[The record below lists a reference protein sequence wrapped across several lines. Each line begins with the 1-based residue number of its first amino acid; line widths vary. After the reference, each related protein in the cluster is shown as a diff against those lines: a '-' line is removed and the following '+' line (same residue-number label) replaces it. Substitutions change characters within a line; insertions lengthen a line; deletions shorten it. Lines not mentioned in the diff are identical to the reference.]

1 MSRYRL
7 ILILIFT
14 LCLSFSMKA
23 QQETQF
29 STHMGFS
36 VLDNP
41 ACISL
46 DNKYYVEGKIKNQWS
61 GISESPEIYLFDFEA
76 PLNFLGKKHGI
87 GITFISNK
95 MGTQINN
102 KYTRVGVSYAYKTI
116 FSGWKMNLGLRFDY
130 ISSELNGSFDFTNLN
145 WNDPKDIFNTG
156 KDNLTPINSSN
167 GCVDVSCGVYFKKK
181 DLEFGFTISNI
192 LNTKLTSIRTIS
204 DNKKENIKF
213 NRKYKAI
220 FRYNLKLQE
229 NLEFIPFMLTMT
241 DFDYT
246 SVNIG
251 GITKIQKHLF
261 LGIGYRYDD
270 SIFASI
276 GYEFKNGIKVGYAYD
291 YGISSLSRDSNGS
304 HELMLAYSFKIKTKR
319 SKYSSVRFI

>member
-1 MSRYRL
+1 MKPCRL
-7 ILILIFT
+7 IFILIFT
-14 LCLSFSMKA
+14 LCFSFYIKA

-41 ACISL
+41 GCIAL

-61 GISESPEIYLFDFEA
+61 GISGSPEIYLFDFEA
-76 PLNFLGKKHGI
+76 PINLLGKKHGI

-102 KYTRVGVSYAYKTI
+102 KYTRVGVSYAYKTL
-116 FSGWKMNLGLRFDY
+116 FSGWNMNVGLRFDY

-156 KDNLTPINSSN
+156 KDKLTPINSSN

-181 DLEFGFTISNI
+181 NLEFGFTISNI
-192 LNTKLTSIRTIS
+192 LKTKLTSIRTIN

-220 FRYNLKLQE
+220 FRYKIKLQE
-229 NLEFIPFMLTMT
+229 NLEVLPFMLTMT
-241 DFDYT
+241 DFNYT

-251 GITKIQKHLF
+251 NIIKIQKRLF

-270 SIFASI
+270 SIFLSM
-276 GYEFKNGIKVGYAYD
+276 GYEFNNGIKVGYAYD
-291 YGISSLSRDSNGS
+291 YGISNISKHSNGS